1 MAKTCNGNNLQ
12 WQKLATAITCN
23 GNNLQRQQFATATIC
38 NGGDQKFQILSIAL
52 WACKVI
58 KTYG

>member
-1 MAKTCNGNNLQ
+1 MANKNFAKQ
-12 WQKLATAITCN
+12 AAMATT
-23 GNNLQRQQFATATIC
+23 C